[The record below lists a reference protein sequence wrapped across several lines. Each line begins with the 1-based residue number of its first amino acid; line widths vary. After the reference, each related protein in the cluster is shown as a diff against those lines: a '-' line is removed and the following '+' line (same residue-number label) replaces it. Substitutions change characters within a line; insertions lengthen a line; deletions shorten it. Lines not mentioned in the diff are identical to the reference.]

1 MLPACSEEAPR
12 GRCWGLPFHEARWA
26 SKKVQ
31 SLVLVSREVSHL
43 GCMLGAVAHH
53 LDLRLPTLDL
63 SSMMESKSLSSL
75 APYFWFFSPLMT
87 CSLFFPPQDPH
98 TFLLPL
104 CHHQE
109 QSIRSGTLS
118 YPVDLTVWLLSVYLH
133 FREDQNLK
141 QGRNAFEGVSGTRK

>member
-1 MLPACSEEAPR
+1 MSPACSEEAPG

-43 GCMLGAVAHH
+43 GCMLGAVAYH

-63 SSMMESKSLSSL
+63 SSMLESKSLSSL

-118 YPVDLTVWLLSVYLH
+118 YPVELTVWLLSCV
-133 FREDQNLK
+133 FAF
-141 QGRNAFEGVSGTRK
+141 QGRSKPEAGQKCF